1 MKQKSCLLFILAIFI
16 VSIGVYYL
24 TRSFLMSAGIMIVIM
39 LIDAA
44 LAQVDRKRQRK
55 IDQQRLHEE
64 RDEKEQQYTQKEEQ
78 EEQQ

>member
-44 LAQVDRKRQRK
+44 LAQVDRKRK